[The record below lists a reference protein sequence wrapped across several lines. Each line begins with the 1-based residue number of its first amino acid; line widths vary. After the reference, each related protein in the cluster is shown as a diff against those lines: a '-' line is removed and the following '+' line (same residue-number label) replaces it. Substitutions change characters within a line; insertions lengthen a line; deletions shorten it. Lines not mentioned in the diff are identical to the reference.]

1 MKKLA
6 LIIVATA
13 GLAACATTPKTQ
25 TCPDGTV
32 IGVSDPCPTPTPPPP
47 PPPPPPVTCPDGSTL
62 PAGSVCLPPPPPPP
76 PPPPVRKSGERG

>member
-32 IGVSDPCPTPTPPPP
+32 VGVSDPCPAPPPP
-47 PPPPPPVTCPDGSTL
+47 PPPPE
-62 PAGSVCLPPPPPPP
+62 PAP
-76 PPPPVRKSGERG
+76 ERGL